1 MLFKG
6 MASTAVAQVPQV
18 QEYINPA
25 LTCPFLNKKD
35 EWKVQ
40 IVSLLFGALLSGER
54 CAYSYT

>member
-1 MLFKG
+1 

-54 CAYSYT
+54 CAYPYT

>member
-6 MASTAVAQVPQV
+6 MTSTAVAQVPQV

-35 EWKVQ
+35 E
-40 IVSLLFGALLSGER
+40 
-54 CAYSYT
+54 